1 MTLTAASTKY
11 PGRRSDASVAA
22 LTLIV
27 DDEQKTD
34 VDSKADHQTS
44 SQQKGDDASSDQDG
58 GCNPNDADQNSET
71 QVFCGLMKGDAD
83 EAGAEEVGKSEV
95 KDGNFSKTLLRTK
108 IMITTILPLVEKQI
122 EPHRKKRARI
132 GTGAIAKKKRRTLM
146 PRANAVPRPQRDSVL
161 TLTDWLDLKT
171 PSSASKATSASRR
184 TPGSMVRIQGVSY
197 PSTTFSRGCRG
208 RARRTLLATSADLLR
223 YRLSLDRQR

>member
-58 GCNPNDADQNSET
+58 GCNSNDADQNNSET

-95 KDGNFSKTLLRTK
+95 KDGNFAKTLLRTK

-161 TLTDWLDLKT
+161 TLTD
-171 PSSASKATSASRR
+171 
-184 TPGSMVRIQGVSY
+184 
-197 PSTTFSRGCRG
+197 
-208 RARRTLLATSADLLR
+208 
-223 YRLSLDRQR
+223 